1 MKLALCD
8 LAGARTLSVTRTGN
22 LREADTRIYTE
33 ELTDEELSLRV
44 NGADWPYAG
53 LSMSGLKRL
62 DDLQACVE
70 SVVADRVEGDIIE
83 CGVWRGG
90 TSMLARATLD
100 TAGDDR
106 LVWLADSFQG
116 LPPPDLEAF
125 PQDRELDLSRFD
137 FLAVPADEVR
147 GYFARFGLD
156 RGVRIVEGFFDESL
170 PPLRGQRWS
179 VVRLDGDTYEST
191 RVALDALYPGLA
203 AGGYLIVDD
212 YQLIRECRAAV
223 DDYRRDHDI
232 QEPIHEIDWCSI
244 RWRRADEPEPQPAPS
259 AAPTTR
265 ESRSRAVPRASTGS
279 PLPTE
284 RELEL
289 AREVG
294 ALRQRLRRAGAGDG
308 GP

>member
-22 LREADTRIYTE
+22 LREAETRIYTE

-70 SVVADRVEGDIIE
+70 SVVADRVEGDVIE

-90 TSMLARATLD
+90 TSILARAALD
-100 TAGDDR
+100 TVGDDR

-147 GYFARFGLD
+147 DYFARFGLD
-156 RGVRIVEGFFDESL
+156 RSVRIVEGFFDESL

-191 RVALDALYPGLA
+191 RVALDSLYPGLA

-232 QEPIHEIDWCSI
+232 REPIHKIDWCSI

-259 AAPTTR
+259 VAPATR
-265 ESRSRAVPRASTGS
+265 ESRSRAVPRGGGRS
-279 PLPTE
+279 PVPTE
-284 RELEL
+284 RELDLEREL
-289 AREVG
+289 GDLRE
-294 ALRQRLRRAGAGDG
+294 RLRRANAGEG